1 MMKYLKSVALAIVGM
16 FLAAFIAF
24 IPINVKAA
32 TITNGQSVKLLNQ
45 GKQFYKFTLEE
56 DALVQIKWVNNAGNT
71 AEGIIYIDK
80 TRNNMLCTH
89 FIQNK
94 SGRVFFAMKKGT
106 YYLDLYESN
115 TPTTTVTINWTLA
128 SKYDTNNYSAK
139 KAQTLNPDTVVR
151 IPQVHDH
158 DYNRWYKIKV
168 TKAHKVTI
176 TMSYGNASKLF
187 FFTSNL
193 DNLSSRMNLQYGS
206 DYKTMT
212 TSEKLAVGTY
222 YIMVPMIDPYSP
234 IGDACAFKWN

>member
-45 GKQFYKFTLEE
+45 GKQFYKFTLED

-94 SGRVFFAMKKGT
+94 SGRVFFVSSAIKK
-106 YYLDLYESN
+106 
-115 TPTTTVTINWTLA
+115 
-128 SKYDTNNYSAK
+128 
-139 KAQTLNPDTVVR
+139 
-151 IPQVHDH
+151 
-158 DYNRWYKIKV
+158 
-168 TKAHKVTI
+168 
-176 TMSYGNASKLF
+176 
-187 FFTSNL
+187 
-193 DNLSSRMNLQYGS
+193 
-206 DYKTMT
+206 
-212 TSEKLAVGTY
+212 
-222 YIMVPMIDPYSP
+222 
-234 IGDACAFKWN
+234 